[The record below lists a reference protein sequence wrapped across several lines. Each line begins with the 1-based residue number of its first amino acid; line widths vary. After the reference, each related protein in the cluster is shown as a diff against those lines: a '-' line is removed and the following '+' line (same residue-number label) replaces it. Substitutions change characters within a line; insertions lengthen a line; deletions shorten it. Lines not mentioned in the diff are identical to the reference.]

1 MKNKSKLV
9 SIILNCYNGSSFLKE
24 ALTSIKNQTYKN
36 WEVIFW
42 DNQSSDNSK
51 DILKSFRN
59 KKFRYFLSKKHTSLY
74 AARNLAI
81 RKAKGKYISFLD
93 CDDTWEK
100 NKLERQLKLFEEKR
114 VAVVYG
120 NLFVKKNKIT
130 KKYYNYNLK
139 RGYIYKDLVRN
150 YNIGILTAII
160 KKKILIKE
168 KKIFNDKYN
177 IIGDFDLFLRLS
189 KKYYFQVVQKPV
201 ATYRIHD
208 KNLSLLNRRM
218 EVNEYENWY
227 KKNKNHLD
235 LEEKEIVLKK
245 IINIEFIS
253 NKFEKNIFKTLKFF
267 IEKKQYLISFK
278 NIAILI
284 CPQFILKKYMLFAQ

>member
-1 MKNKSKLV
+1 MKPIKKLV
-9 SIILNCYNGSSFLKE
+9 SVILNCYNGDKYLKE
-24 ALTSIKNQTYKN
+24 ALTSVEAQTYKN
-36 WEVIFW
+36 WELIFL
-42 DNQSSDNSK
+42 DNQSKDNSK
-51 DILKSFRN
+51 LILKSFQN
-59 KKFRYFLSKKHTSLY
+59 KKFRYFKTKKHMSLY
-74 AARNLAI
+74 SARNLAI
-81 RKAKGKYISFLD
+81 KKAKGEFISFID
-93 CDDTWEK
+93 ADDTWQKKKLEEQINLFNEK
-100 NKLERQLKLFEEKR
+100 NT
-114 VAVVYG
+114 AVVYG

-130 KKYYNYNLK
+130 KKYFNYNLK

-189 KKYYFQVVQKPV
+189 KKYYFQAVQKPV

-218 EVNEYENWY
+218 EVNEYKDWY
-227 KKNKNHLD
+227 KKNKDHLD

-278 NIAILI
+278 NIAVLI
-284 CPQFILKKYMLFAQ
+284 CPQFILKKYMLFA